1 MHTISPIINEQLK
14 ALCEG
19 DLPAVTLLS
28 NASALLMEEVS
39 GLNWAGFY
47 LTKGETLYLGPFQG
61 KVACMVIP
69 YGKGVCGTAAIT
81 DTVQR
86 VDDVHTY
93 PGHIACDSA
102 SNSELVIPM
111 HDASGKV
118 IGVLD
123 LDSTH
128 FSRFSEEDQAVL
140 EEFVSIL
147 TAALPE
153 INL

>member
-47 LTKGETLYLGPFQG
+47 LTKGETLYLGTFQG

-102 SNSELVIPM
+102 SNSEVVVPLHRNGEVV
-111 HDASGKV
+111 A
-118 IGVLD
+118 VLD
-123 LDSTH
+123 IDSPTKG
-128 FSRFSEEDQAVL
+128 RFTQEDADGLAQVGKLL
-140 EEFVSIL
+140 EKLF
-147 TAALPE
+147 
-153 INL
+153 

>member
-81 DTVQR
+81 DAVQR
-86 VDDVHTY
+86 Y
-93 PGHIACDSA
+93 PYIHALA
-102 SNSELVIPM
+102 S
-111 HDASGKV
+111 KK
-118 IGVLD
+118 
-123 LDSTH
+123 
-128 FSRFSEEDQAVL
+128 
-140 EEFVSIL
+140 
-147 TAALPE
+147 AAPNE
-153 INL
+153 AAETKNTP

>member
-1 MHTISPIINEQLK
+1 MHTISPILNEQLK

-19 DLPAVTLLS
+19 DLPAITLLS

-47 LTKGETLYLGPFQG
+47 LTKGKTLYLGPFQG
-61 KVACMVIP
+61 KIACMMIP
-69 YGKGVCGTAAIT
+69 YGKGVCGTGAVT

-111 HDASGKV
+111 HDTSGKV

-128 FSRFSEEDQAVL
+128 FSRFSAEDQAIL
-140 EEFVSIL
+140 EEFVKIL

-153 INL
+153 FSL

>member
-1 MHTISPIINEQLK
+1 MHTIFPILNEQLK

-102 SNSELVIPM
+102 SRSEIVLPLHLGAEIY
-111 HDASGKV
+111 
-118 IGVLD
+118 GVLD
-123 LDSTH
+123 IDSPRE
-128 FSRFSEEDQAVL
+128 SRFSAADQEGLVRVCKIL
-140 EEFVSIL
+140 EKMLS
-147 TAALPE
+147 TY
-153 INL
+153 